1 MGKIADELRKK
12 FKSPREAIAALGLDE
27 SLLDVKRLALDAKY
41 QDVLA
46 KARAASA
53 KFRQAQAD
61 YRARKIG
68 DQEFLVA
75 KREYEESER
84 EFSRARGEDASLTAD
99 GALKMPTRLEA
110 LALRLTARAVN
121 PLLAFDAKVDYAPV
135 FKGLNTGNFKDRKP
149 KIVTDLKALLKGKTL
164 AADAEFGHV
173 AKMLDQLEH
182 IAEPKS
188 LDESVSEEQ
197 HKAMEA
203 AAHGTSNL
211 GIPKDVG
218 KEFSEADKGKTFRDA
233 MPAFLREKGMSED
246 DIAHCMDMFPGE
258 DEMPENALD
267 ETPEQKAEREKKEKE
282 AEDKKAADKAAKDEA
297 EKVEKEKG
305 MDKMVTKDAMN
316 AAIKEAVTGAVDT
329 ERKNNV
335 ATAEARAFV
344 RPWVGDLSM
353 ALDSAEKVFRGAA
366 SALGVKNAEK
376 INIEGLRAIIEL
388 QPKPGA
394 HPSQHLAQDSARDGE
409 NSSGF
414 YSRFPDASRITPA

>member
-1 MGKIADELRKK
+1 VGKIADELRKK

-27 SLLDVKRLALDAKY
+27 SLLDVKRLALDG
-41 QDVLA
+41 
-46 KARAASA
+46 AR
-53 KFRQAQAD
+53 
-61 YRARKIG
+61 
-68 DQEFLVA
+68 
-75 KREYEESER
+75 
-84 EFSRARGEDASLTAD
+84 
-99 GALKMPTRLEA
+99 KMPTRLEA

-149 KIVTDLKALLKGKTL
+149 KIVTDLKALVKGKTL
-164 AADAEFGHV
+164 AADAEVNMGHV
-173 AKMLDQLEH
+173 AKMLDHLEH
-182 IAEPKS
+182 VAEPKS

-267 ETPEQKAEREKKEKE
+267 ETPEQKVEREKKEKE

-297 EKVEKEKG
+297 EKVERERG

-394 HPSQHLAQDSARDGE
+394 HPSQHLAQDSAREE
-409 NSSGF
+409 NSSTF
-414 YSRFPDASRITPA
+414 YKMFPDAARITPAG

>member
-1 MGKIADELRKK
+1 VGKIADELRKK

-27 SLLDVKRLALDAKY
+27 SLLDVKRLALDG
-41 QDVLA
+41 
-46 KARAASA
+46 AR
-53 KFRQAQAD
+53 
-61 YRARKIG
+61 
-68 DQEFLVA
+68 
-75 KREYEESER
+75 
-84 EFSRARGEDASLTAD
+84 
-99 GALKMPTRLEA
+99 KMPTRLEA

-121 PLLAFDAKVDYAPV
+121 PLLAFDAKVDYSPV

-149 KIVTDLKALLKGKTL
+149 KIVTDLKALVKGKTL
-164 AADAEFGHV
+164 AADAEVNMGHV
-173 AKMLDQLEH
+173 AKMLDHLEH
-182 IAEPKS
+182 VAEPKS

-203 AAHGTSNL
+203 AANGHSNL

-246 DIAHCMDMFPGE
+246 DIKHCMDMFPGE

-267 ETPEQKAEREKKEKE
+267 ESEEEKRKKEAEEKE
-282 AEDKKAADKAAKDEA
+282 AKDKKAKDEA
-297 EKVEKEKG
+297 EAKEKADKEAKDKG

-344 RPWVGDLSM
+344 RPWVGELSM
-353 ALDSAEKVFRGAA
+353 ALDSAEKVYRGAA

-376 INIEGLRAIIEL
+376 INVEGLRAIIEL

-394 HPSQHLAQDSARDGE
+394 HPSERLAQDSAHDSD

-414 YSRFPDASRITPA
+414 YGRFPDAARITPA

>member
-27 SLLDVKRLALDAKY
+27 SLLDVKRLALDG
-41 QDVLA
+41 
-46 KARAASA
+46 AR
-53 KFRQAQAD
+53 
-61 YRARKIG
+61 
-68 DQEFLVA
+68 
-75 KREYEESER
+75 
-84 EFSRARGEDASLTAD
+84 
-99 GALKMPTRLEA
+99 KMPTRLEA

-149 KIVTDLKALLKGKTL
+149 KIVTDLKALVKGKTL
-164 AADAEFGHV
+164 AADAEVNMGHV
-173 AKMLDQLEH
+173 AKMFDHLEH
-182 IAEPKS
+182 VAEPKS

-267 ETPEQKAEREKKEKE
+267 AAEEEKKKKEAEEKE
-282 AEDKKAADKAAKDEA
+282 AADKKAKDEA
-297 EKVEKEKG
+297 AEKEKDEKEKG

-394 HPSQHLAQDSARDGE
+394 HPSQHLAQDSAREE
-409 NSSGF
+409 NSSTF
-414 YSRFPDASRITPA
+414 YKMFPDAARITPAG